1 MKRSGGLFVFFAVT
15 ALLVGPGQAATL
27 FDSFEPGGSFH
38 PQYNIVAADGH
49 TDDFGRSSATRFA
62 VRFTVTDT
70 SRLTSITMPISYQ
83 GDTPATL
90 RVRLAENAGGY
101 PGTTLEVL
109 SENQSWPAFAN
120 PFTTKTTLTSV
131 ARPVLHAG
139 ASYWIVTELTSIPA
153 GSADYRWFITTSG
166 PSVSILQQSSY
177 DGSLPSD
184 PWTGYSGSDR
194 VPLLVEGDVLP
205 AEDYYTLTPCRLVD
219 SRVGLP
225 GPLLAGE
232 TRSVPATTGSCSIPT
247 GAVAVALNVTVT
259 QPTTQGNLRLFPAGL
274 SVPQTSTINY
284 SAGQTRANNAIV
296 TLSDTGGFDVY
307 CAQASGSTH
316 FIVDVY
322 GYFK

>member
-1 MKRSGGLFVFFAVT
+1 MTRSGGFFAFFAT
-15 ALLVGPGQAATL
+15 TTLLAGPGQAATI
-27 FDSFEPGGSFH
+27 FDSFEAGGTFH
-38 PQYNIVAADGH
+38 PQYNIVAAYGR
-49 TDDFGRSSATRFA
+49 TDDVGRSSATRFA

-70 SRLTSITMPISYQ
+70 SRLTSITVPISYQ

-90 RVRLAENAGGY
+90 RVRLTEDAGGY
-101 PGTTLEVL
+101 PGATLEVL

-131 ARPVLHAG
+131 ARPVLDAG
-139 ASYWIVTELTSIPA
+139 AGYWIVTELTSFPA
-153 GSADYRWFITTSG
+153 GWADYRWYVTTSG
-166 PSVSILQQSSY
+166 PSVPILQQSTS

-184 PWTGYSGSDR
+184 PWTGYSGNDR

-205 AEDYYTLTPCRLVD
+205 GQDYYTLTPCRLVD

-232 TRSVPATTGSCSIPT
+232 TRSVPATGNCEIPT

-259 QPTTQGNLRLFPAGL
+259 QPTAPGNLRLFPAGL
-274 SVPQTSTINY
+274 PVPLVSTLNY

-296 TLSDTGGFDVY
+296 TLSGTGGFDVY
-307 CAQASGSTH
+307 CAQASGSAH

-322 GYFK
+322 GYLE

>member
-1 MKRSGGLFVFFAVT
+1 MTRSGGLFFVAVT
-15 ALLVGPGQAATL
+15 ALLAGRGQAATI

-38 PQYNIVAADGH
+38 PQYNIVAAYGR
-49 TDDFGRSSATRFA
+49 TDDVGRSSATRFA

-70 SRLTSITMPISYQ
+70 SQLTSITMPISYQ
-83 GDTPATL
+83 GDPPATL
-90 RVRLAENAGGY
+90 RVRLAENTGGY

-131 ARPVLHAG
+131 ARPVLAAG
-139 ASYWIVTELTSIPA
+139 ASYWIVTELTSLPA
-153 GSADYRWFITTSG
+153 GWADYRWSLTTSG
-166 PSVSILQQSSY
+166 PSVPILQQSSS
-177 DGSLPSD
+177 DGTLPSD
-184 PWTGYSGSDR
+184 PWTGYSGSDS

-205 AEDYYTLTPCRLVD
+205 GRDYYTLTPCRLVD

-232 TRSVPATTGSCSIPT
+232 TRSVPATTGNCGIPT
-247 GAVAVALNVTVT
+247 GAGAVALNATVT
-259 QPTTQGNLRLFPAGL
+259 QPTAPGNLRLFPAGL
-274 SVPQTSTINY
+274 SVPLVSTLNY
-284 SAGQTRANNAIV
+284 SAGQTRANNSIV
-296 TLSDTGGFDVY
+296 ALSDTGGFDVY

-322 GYFK
+322 GYLK